1 MPWEVDSPQSLA
13 LICLISGILLP
24 LPEDVALLLAGWAL
38 RTGSLQPVEAL
49 IAAFLGVLGRD
60 SIAFSAGYLLE
71 ERLER
76 WPLGM
81 RLLRSRAVQRARDSF
96 QRRGA
101 PMLFF
106 TRFAVG
112 MRAPLYFAAGMLGHR
127 FRTFIVADVIGLLIT
142 TPLSLWL
149 GWRFGE
155 QAAQTLTG
163 LLAHQRLVLA
173 LLVLALGGRWWWVQR
188 RRWAALQHTVD
199 REKST
204 SKGLDRP

>member
-1 MPWEVDSPQSLA
+1 MPWEVDSPLSLA
-13 LICLISGILLP
+13 LICLISGIVFP
-24 LPEDVALLLAGWAL
+24 LPEDVALLLAGWAI
-38 RTGSLQPVEAL
+38 RTGGLQPVEAG
-49 IAAFLGVLGRD
+49 IAAFCGVLGRD
-60 SIAFSAGYLLE
+60 SIAFGAGYLLE

-76 WPLGM
+76 WPLGR
-81 RLLRSRAVQRARDSF
+81 RLLRSRAVQRARESF

-106 TRFAVG
+106 TRFAIG

-127 FRTFIVADVIGLLIT
+127 FQTFIVADMVGLLIT
-142 TPLSLWL
+142 TPLTLWL

-173 LLVLALGGRWWWVQR
+173 LLLLAVGGRWWWVQR

-199 REKST
+199 REKARSE
-204 SKGLDRP
+204 GLDGS